1 MKQLTIGLGVV
12 FALVAVTAQTETTS
26 GRDLFERRCSGCHSL
41 DRDKEGPRL
50 AGVYGRAAGT
60 VASFN
65 YSEALKNSR
74 ITWDANSLDRWL
86 AGPDKL
92 IPETDMAFHLEN
104 AGERSA
110 IIAYLKTLSPKTE

>member
-110 IIAYLKTLSPKTE
+110 IIAYLKTLSPKAE